1 MRSILQSSILILVFL
16 TMAGCAGNKAMKGEM
31 PGATAATGENPYIKS
46 YFSLDKPSIALQP
59 DPDGP
64 KLFRGND
71 KDTDNNRMLVKGFDM
86 LGYSSFEA
94 GDVPAEQ
101 ALEQAKLLKADLVLL
116 YTKQSA
122 ETPVSVKIQQLREQ
136 ALRKKSNPE
145 DKTTVVADNPT
156 YQYYASY
163 WVKIAPPI
171 IGVHVKGVSKNT
183 PAEGLVVLA
192 AVEGSPADKAGLK
205 EGDLLKRIGNVDL
218 VGTASLNKVVQQYAG
233 KTVDVTYERDG
244 ELKTVPMTLNVKN

>member
-1 MRSILQSSILILVFL
+1 MRSIILQSVLLAMMLGI
-16 TMAGCAGNKAMKGEM
+16 AGCAANPAIKTSGQPVSN
-31 PGATAATGENPYIKS
+31 TAENPYIKS
-46 YFSLDKPSIALQP
+46 YFSLDRPVVALQP
-59 DPDGP
+59 DPTGP

-71 KDTDNNRMLVKGFDM
+71 KDGDNNRMLVKGFDM

-94 GDVPAEQ
+94 PDVPAEQ

-136 ALRKKSNPE
+136 ALRSKANP
-145 DKTTVVADNPT
+145 DAPNTVQDSGPH

-163 WVKIAPPI
+163 WVKLAPPV
-171 IGVHVKGVSKNT
+171 IGVHVRGVSKNL
-183 PAEGLVVLA
+183 PGEGLSVLA

-205 EGDLLKRIGNVDL
+205 EGDLLKRIGDVDMI
-218 VGTASLNKVVQQYAG
+218 GTASLNKVVQQYAG
-233 KTVDVTYERDG
+233 KTVDVSYERGG
-244 ELKTVPMTLNVKN
+244 EMKTTSMTLNPKP